1 MGLHRILYLELI
13 IQIISQFHLLE
24 LVKLFEYDN
33 LSFVIVICDLGLLFF
48 ISCIVSMIK
57 ETVINICIS

>member
-33 LSFVIVICDLGLLFF
+33 LSFIIVICDLGLLFF